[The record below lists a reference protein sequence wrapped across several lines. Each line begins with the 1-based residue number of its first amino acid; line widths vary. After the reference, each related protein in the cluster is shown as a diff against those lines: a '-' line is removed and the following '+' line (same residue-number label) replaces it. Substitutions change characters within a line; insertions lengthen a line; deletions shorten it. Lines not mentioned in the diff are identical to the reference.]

1 MAVPRSTKG
10 AAFAYADYL
19 TWPPE
24 ERWELIE
31 GTAYSMSPAPSRTHQ
46 AIVRNLLSMIAQFV
60 EGRPCEVYGAP
71 FDVRLADAPEA
82 SDERIDTVVQ
92 PDIVVVC
99 DPSKLDEKG
108 CMGAPDLIVEVM
120 SESTAYRDLGQKL
133 LLYARHGVR
142 EYWIVNPAG
151 KSVTVHLRDEKEGG
165 FGKPLFFN
173 HTDRL
178 NATALGGLAVGLEKA
193 FRV

>member
-10 AAFAYADYL
+10 AAFSYADYL
-19 TWPPE
+19 TWPTE

-31 GTAYSMSPAPSRTHQ
+31 GTAY
-46 AIVRNLLSMIAQFV
+46 
-60 EGRPCEVYGAP
+60 
-71 FDVRLADAPEA
+71 
-82 SDERIDTVVQ
+82 
-92 PDIVVVC
+92 
-99 DPSKLDEKG
+99 
-108 CMGAPDLIVEVM
+108 
-120 SESTAYRDLGQKL
+120 RDQGQKL

-151 KSVTVHLRDEKEGG
+151 KSVTVYLRDEKEGG

-178 NATALGGLAVGLEKA
+178 SATALGGLAVGLEKA